1 MNKIWNV
8 DEKSNKMEI
17 VSLHRVKWVRVMLL
31 LKKYFELKFVIF
43 QFENEYIFLIFN
55 YIYIIIDMK

>member
-1 MNKIWNV
+1 MSQ
-8 DEKSNKMEI
+8 SNAT
-17 VSLHRVKWVRVMLL
+17 